1 MKEILLTGCAGFIGF
16 HTIIKLIKEGYKVIG
31 IDDMNN
37 HYDPL
42 IKKKRLK
49 YLNESFKDLFEFNK
63 IDIRDKSKVDKLIK
77 RNKFKAII
85 NLAARAG
92 VRGSVL
98 DPWVYFETNTIG
110 VLNILN
116 SMKKYQPDTLLIQ
129 ASTSSVYGDNSVPFR
144 EDDRVDHPLSP
155 YAASKKASEELCY
168 TYHYLSGINVLI
180 FRFFTVYGTYGRPDM
195 CIFRFIKWIDE
206 GSELLLYGDGRQ
218 ERDFTY
224 VEDIA
229 DAIFKGMS
237 FSGYDII
244 NLGNDNPVKINIIIN
259 EIENY
264 LNKKAQITSLPRH
277 PADIL
282 LTCAKIEKAG
292 KILKW
297 QPSTE
302 INKGLR
308 IVLDWYLK
316 ERNWVKNIKV
326 M

>member
-1 MKEILLTGCAGFIGF
+1 MEKILLTGSAGFIGF
-16 HTIIKLIKEGYKVIG
+16 HTAIKLIKEGYKVTG

-49 YLNESFKDLFEFNK
+49 YLKDSFKDSFEFNK
-63 IDIRDKSKVDKLIK
+63 IDIRDKSKVDKLIR
-77 RNKFKAII
+77 RNKFKVII

-98 DPWVYFETNTIG
+98 DPWVYFETNTVG

-168 TYHYLSGINVLI
+168 TYHYLSGINTLI

-195 CIFRFIKWIDE
+195 CMFRFIKWIDE
-206 GSELLLYGDGRQ
+206 GSELLLYGDGKQ

-229 DAIFKGMS
+229 DAIFKGMN

-282 LTCAKIEKAG
+282 RTCAKIEKAG

-297 QPSTE
+297 QPSTK
-302 INKGLR
+302 INKGLQ

-316 ERNWVKNIKV
+316 ERDWVKNIKV
-326 M
+326 I